1 MEVKNKKFIDL
12 LDRSDY
18 VKSCGRMS
26 LNIDDGG
33 NYLSI
38 LYDYTNNVFVEFDM
52 DLGNKEI
59 NLLIY
64 FEGNFIEKIYKPTI
78 KKANEDKKLMKK
90 NMSEQERQNTKF
102 KIKKI

>member
-1 MEVKNKKFIDL
+1 MTD
-12 LDRSDY
+12 
-18 VKSCGRMS
+18 
-26 LNIDDGG
+26 
-33 NYLSI
+33 
-38 LYDYTNNVFVEFDM
+38 
-52 DLGNKEI
+52 KEC

>member
-26 LNIDDGG
+26 LNIDEGG
-33 NYLSI
+33 YYLSI

-59 NLLIY
+59 PTDKQLEITENFFKNLI
-64 FEGNFIEKIYKPTI
+64 
-78 KKANEDKKLMKK
+78 NE
-90 NMSEQERQNTKF
+90 
-102 KIKKI
+102 

>member
-26 LNIDDGG
+26 LNIDEGG
-33 NYLSI
+33 YYLSI

-59 NLLIY
+59 PTDKQLEITKNFFKNLI
-64 FEGNFIEKIYKPTI
+64 N
-78 KKANEDKKLMKK
+78 D
-90 NMSEQERQNTKF
+90 
-102 KIKKI
+102 